1 VRQPRTIRGRMVRT
15 LAVPLA
21 TMLGLLGFIAVGEVQ
36 TYRRAVAISDAVG
49 LTLAVQDLVHELQRE
64 RGLTNGLLGGET
76 RYRSDVDNQRP
87 RVNTARAALDA
98 LTADHNISGVDVVLT
113 ASDLLDDLGTVRRNV
128 DAGGAD
134 RPGTFDYYTNAI
146 DALGGL
152 NIGAN
157 ESEDSILLRD
167 LDALQSLGDAKEAAA
182 KERGFLNGVF
192 AAGKFSAGEYA
203 RFADIRGAKRAALT
217 QFARHATDAQQ
228 ARLDAALR
236 STAATRASGHEEAAI
251 AASDGRPVS
260 VDSRVWWDAMTGL
273 VDDLRGVQ
281 QSVGVEAQART
292 ADLRTRAATEL
303 VVLLVLAVLVSAAL
317 AGEAMLLIS
326 SARSITAPLA
336 DLAREADEVAS
347 RRLPEAVA
355 RIQAAPDNQLP
366 PAPVVVP
373 ARAAAEISQ
382 VAQAFGRVQQVAYEL
397 ATEQAVVRRNT
408 TESLANLGHRNQ
420 NLLRRQLSFISQLE
434 RDESDPTALANL
446 FELDHLATRMRR
458 NAESLLVLVGETS
471 PRRWATPLP
480 VADVIRAAIAEVE
493 DYRRVELRR
502 IDNAYVTGGMVS
514 DLAHMI
520 AELVENG
527 LAFSPPELDVE
538 IYGQWIGTKYLVA
551 VLDQGV
557 GMTEEDLARANA
569 RLRGEESFLIGPAR
583 FLGHYVVGRL
593 ASELGA
599 SVQLACSPVTG
610 VTARLVLP
618 PGVVSASSEQI
629 QPEPQA
635 DSLQQ
640 EGAERPNTAP
650 QSDAP
655 RHPVS
660 AMAVAPGFP
669 WLVDPA
675 NGTTPTP
682 YPTRGNPTTPV
693 SGIDGSNGA
702 APGSDRTR
710 SGLVKRTP
718 RAQVT
723 VRKPLGPAPGIDGAA
738 TELQPAEVQT
748 MLSAFRAGTQ
758 RGESRSSTS
767 ASTTQGN
774 EGGSQ

>member
-1 VRQPRTIRGRMVRT
+1 MRNPRTIRGRMVRT
-15 LAVPLA
+15 LAVPLV
-21 TMLGLLGFIAVGEVQ
+21 TMLGLLGYIGAGEVQ
-36 TYRRAVAISDAVG
+36 TYRSAVAVSDAVR

-98 LTADHNISGVDVVLT
+98 LMADHNIPGVAVVLT
-113 ASDLLDDLGTVRRNV
+113 ASDLLDDLSTVRGNV
-128 DAGGAD
+128 DVGGAE
-134 RPGTFDYYTNAI
+134 RAGTFDYYTNAI

-152 NIGAN
+152 DIGAD
-157 ESEDSILLRD
+157 ESEDSILRRD
-167 LDALQSLGDAKEAAA
+167 LDALRSLGDAKEAAA

-192 AAGKFSAGEYA
+192 ADGKFSAGEYA
-203 RFADIRGAKRAALT
+203 QFADIRGAKRAAQT
-217 QFARHATDAQQ
+217 QFARRATDAQE

-236 STAATRASGHEEAAI
+236 STAATRASGYEEAAI
-251 AASDGRPVS
+251 AASDGRPLS
-260 VDSRVWWDAMTGL
+260 VDSRLWWDAMTAF

-281 QSVGVEAQART
+281 QSVGAEAQARA
-292 ADLRTRAATEL
+292 ADLQSRAATEL
-303 VVLLVLAVLVSAAL
+303 VVLLVLAVLVGAAL

-336 DLAREADEVAS
+336 TLAREADDVAS

-355 RIQAAPDNQLP
+355 RIHAAPDNQLP

-382 VAQAFGRVQQVAYEL
+382 VAQAFSRVQQVAYEL

-434 RDESDPTALANL
+434 RDESDPTALADL

-458 NAESLLVLVGETS
+458 NAESLLVLVGEMS

-493 DYRRVELRR
+493 DYRRVEMRR
-502 IDNAYVTGGMVS
+502 IDNAYVTGAVVS

-538 IYGQWIGTKYLVA
+538 IYGQWIGTKYLIA
-551 VLDQGV
+551 VLDQGA
-557 GMTEEDLARANA
+557 GMPDEDLARANA
-569 RLRGEESFLIGPAR
+569 RLRGEESFLVGPAR

-599 SVQLACSPVTG
+599 AVQLACSPVTG

-618 PGVVSASSEQI
+618 PEIVSSALEQI

-635 DSLQQ
+635 NPLQQ
-640 EGAERPNTAP
+640 VSAERPSTAT
-650 QSDAP
+650 Q
-655 RHPVS
+655 PV
-660 AMAVAPGFP
+660 
-669 WLVDPA
+669 
-675 NGTTPTP
+675 NGTKPIS
-682 YPTRGNPTTPV
+682 YPIRGTAAV
-693 SGIDGSNGA
+693 SGIDASHSA
-702 APGSDRTR
+702 ALGSDRTQN
-710 SGLVKRTP
+710 GLVKRMPRTP
-718 RAQVT
+718 VT
-723 VRKPLGPAPGIDGAA
+723 VRKTSGPAPGTNGAA
-738 TELQPAEVQT
+738 TEQQPAEVRT

-767 ASTTQGN
+767 VSTTYDH